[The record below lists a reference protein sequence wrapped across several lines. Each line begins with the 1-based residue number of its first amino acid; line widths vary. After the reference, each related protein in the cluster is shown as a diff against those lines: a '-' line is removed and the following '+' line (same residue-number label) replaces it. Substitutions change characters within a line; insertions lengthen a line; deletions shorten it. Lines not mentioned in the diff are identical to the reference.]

1 MSCLDAPRVNSGVP
15 PMFQR
20 FLWYRQGWSARFSC
34 FVSDSVSF
42 PSTSLF
48 LPLFF
53 FIASSNHRG
62 SYGRRS
68 LGRPRVH
75 ENISLYEAGLPNAQA
90 LSADQ
95 EALVNAGG
103 MRQKLQAT
111 GFFMEAS
118 LTVTQYE
125 EEKNWYAFKPRGQTA
140 HTT

>member
-1 MSCLDAPRVNSGVP
+1 MCLVWMP
-15 PMFQR
+15 P
-20 FLWYRQGWSARFSC
+20 
-34 FVSDSVSF
+34 VSILGFRRCSSDFCGTGKGGACVF
-42 PSTSLF
+42 PVLFEILYLFPPHLF

-75 ENISLYEAGLPNAQA
+75 ENISLYKAGLPNAQA
-90 LSADQ
+90 LGADQ
-95 EALVNAGG
+95 EALVNTGG

-111 GFFMEAS
+111 GFFLEAS